1 MTAADPSG
9 ILSPAAQELMRRGA
23 EGSAFTQWIGTRLRH
38 FEAGR
43 VEIEIDLRPNLT
55 QHHGQAHGAVIGY
68 LADTVSAWAAASVA
82 GDVVTAE
89 YKLNFLAPARGETLW
104 ARGEVLRAGK
114 RQVVVRADVYATLDG
129 EDTLVAAALATIA
142 PVGKAPEPA
151 QADGASSPE
160 ASTPQESP

>member
-1 MTAADPSG
+1 MTIPDLSG
-9 ILSPAAQELMRRGA
+9 ILSPAAQELMQRGA
-23 EGSAFTQWIGTRLRH
+23 EGSAFTQWIGTRLRR
-38 FEAGR
+38 FEAGK
-43 VEIEIDLRPNLT
+43 VEIEIDLRPNMT

-114 RQVVVRADVYATLDG
+114 RQVVVRADVYATQDG
-129 EDTLVAAALATIA
+129 TDTLVAVALATIA
-142 PVGKAPEPA
+142 PIGKAPTTTPEPRA
-151 QADGASSPE
+151 
-160 ASTPQESP
+160 PQESP